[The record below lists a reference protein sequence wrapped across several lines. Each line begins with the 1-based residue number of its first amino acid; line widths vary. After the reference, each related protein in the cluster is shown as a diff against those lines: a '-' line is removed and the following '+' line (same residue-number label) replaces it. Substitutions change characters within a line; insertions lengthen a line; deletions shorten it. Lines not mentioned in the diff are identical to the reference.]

1 MINIHHHPM
10 WIHVTFQFY
19 LAASTA
25 EVFPM
30 QQRLFMISVGDL
42 LKPWLPG
49 RRCEVLVPSGT
60 IACRLGGLRNQKG
73 GRCGGSSPTTCPY
86 MSNVSNMFCVNGLKL
101 PVRKKL
107 CTNNFQLTWMKMS
120 WYKGKESVITKLFKW
135 LSNLGGTSEKQ
146 PMGS

>member
-60 IACRLGGLRNQKG
+60 IACRLGSLRKPE
-73 GRCGGSSPTTCPY
+73 RWPLWCFIPY
-86 MSNVSNMFCVNGLKL
+86 HMSIHVQCFEYVL
-101 PVRKKL
+101 RKWVETPDEEKL
-107 CTNNFQLTWMKMS
+107 CTDNFQLTWMKMS
-120 WYKGKESVITKLFKW
+120 WYKGKESVISRLFKG